1 MDAAARWSDPGEAL
15 DRLRALVEIGGRPEN
30 MVEPDHVVT
39 SLVVSGARVINSAR
53 PLAMR
58 LSRSS

>member
-1 MDAAARWSDPGEAL
+1 MDAAARRSDPGEAL
-15 DRLRALVEIGGRPEN
+15 DRLRAVVEIGGRPED
-30 MVEPDHVVT
+30 MVELDHA
-39 SLVVSGARVINSAR
+39 SLPSLDSGARVMNSAR